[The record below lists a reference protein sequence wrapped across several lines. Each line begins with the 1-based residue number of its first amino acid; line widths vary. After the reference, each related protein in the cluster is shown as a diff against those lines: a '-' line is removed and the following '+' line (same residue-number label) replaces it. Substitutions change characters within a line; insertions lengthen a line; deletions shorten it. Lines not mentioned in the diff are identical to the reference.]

1 MADDE
6 VRFTMRLDPD
16 TDKEWDE
23 FQEEHPSVSSKSELV
38 RRSVTEY
45 IQREKDKE
53 DGELTK
59 EQREVISVI
68 RQENARILNLA
79 EEIKEVADMVEDGQ
93 LSPSQHRE
101 LSYEAIKEAN
111 QNQTDN
117 ILTQLSDFEEGDN
130 DE

>member
-6 VRFTMRLDPD
+6 VRFTMRLDPE
-16 TDKEWDE
+16 TDNEWDE
-23 FQEEHPSVSSKSELV
+23 FQEEHPGFSSKSELV
-38 RRSVTEY
+38 RRSVTEF
-45 IQREKDKE
+45 IQREQDKE

-79 EEIKEVADMVEDGQ
+79 EEIKEVADAMDESQ
-93 LSPSQHRE
+93 ISPSQHRE
-101 LSYEAIKEAN
+101 LSFEAVEEAN
-111 QNQTDN
+111 KNQTDSLIN
-117 ILTQLSDFEEGDN
+117 QLSDSKKGDT